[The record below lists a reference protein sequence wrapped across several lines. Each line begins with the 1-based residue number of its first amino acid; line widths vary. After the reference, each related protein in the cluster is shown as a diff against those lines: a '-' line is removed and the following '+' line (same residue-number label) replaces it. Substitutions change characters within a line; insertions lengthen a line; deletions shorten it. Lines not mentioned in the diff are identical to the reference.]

1 MRINHNLQALNN
13 YGQQSLTAEN
23 LARTLEKLSSGN
35 RMNSAADTV
44 PTISPAEQIQR
55 MQKTTIPPTP
65 ANSPATTVTI
75 SAEGKALQ
83 ERLKVERESTSET
96 RISNA
101 DMAQEMM
108 SYTKGLIMQQARDA
122 MLMQANNAPQMILQ
136 LLGSRQHKPE

>member
-75 SAEGKALQ
+75 SAEGKAVQ

-136 LLGSRQHKPE
+136 LLGSR

>member
-136 LLGSRQHKPE
+136 LLGSR